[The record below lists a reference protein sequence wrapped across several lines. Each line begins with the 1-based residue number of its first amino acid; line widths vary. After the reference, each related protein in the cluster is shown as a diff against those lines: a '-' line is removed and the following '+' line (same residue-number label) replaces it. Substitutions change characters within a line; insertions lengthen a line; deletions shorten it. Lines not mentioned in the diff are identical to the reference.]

1 MERFK
6 DKVVWITGASSG
18 IGEGLAYGFARESAR
33 LALSARRVSELER
46 VKAACVGSPNILVVA
61 FDIVDEVG
69 RARAVDTVLAHFG
82 HIDIMVQNAGVSQR
96 ALAKDTALSVDRKIM
111 ELDYFSVIA
120 LTKLI
125 LPSMIARKSGHF
137 VVTSSVAG
145 KFGVPIRSAYCAA
158 KHALHG
164 FFDTLA
170 IECSPYK
177 IYTSLLVIA
186 GVQTDVS
193 KNALKGDGTEWG
205 KMDDTQSRGMD
216 VAECTQIILDGVAK
230 KKREINVLVSPTGM
244 FIWLKRLLPNVLHN
258 MMVKKTLE
266 RLKQGQMGIGR

>member
-1 MERFK
+1 
-6 DKVVWITGASSG
+6 
-18 IGEGLAYGFARESAR
+18 
-33 LALSARRVSELER
+33 
-46 VKAACVGSPNILVVA
+46 
-61 FDIVDEVG
+61 VD
-69 RARAVDTVLAHFG
+69 AVLAHYG
-82 HIDIMVQNAGVSQR
+82 HVDIMVQNAGVSQR

-111 ELDYFSVIA
+111 EIDYFSVIA

-125 LPSMIARKSGHF
+125 LPSMIVRKSGHF

-164 FFDTLA
+164 FFETLA
-170 IECSPYK
+170 IECSPYN
-177 IYTSLLVIA
+177 IHTSLLVIA
-186 GVQTDVS
+186 GVQTAVS

-205 KMDDTQSRGMD
+205 QMDDTQSRGMD
-216 VAECTQIILDGVAK
+216 VPECTRIILDGVAK
-230 KKREINVLVSPTGM
+230 KKREINVLVPPTGM

-266 RLKQGQMGIGR
+266 RFKQGQSGIGR